1 MRLLISILICIAA
14 VAYHQRQFI
23 LPYLTTKNI
32 TTTATNTTYQATTNT
47 TMAPAQSTFKGL
59 PVIPPNDP
67 SLTATTT
74 TPRKVRKVFE
84 AIDQAEGA
92 GARVRRSVGTREL
105 KNFTPFLMLVRHFL
119 PFSLA
124 EAIGLLTRPSR
135 TTSPSPLAQA
145 SPTTLTAVKKQSP
158 TSSAAPSTTKTLP
171 AIKAPSTPETF
182 SS

>member
-14 VAYHQRQFI
+14 IAYHQRQYI
-23 LPYLTTKNI
+23 LPYLSSNSI
-32 TTTATNTTYQATTNT
+32 TTTTTTNTTHQVATNT

-74 TPRKVRKVFE
+74 TPRKIRKVFE

-105 KNFTPFLMLVRHFL
+105 KNFTPFLMLVR
-119 PFSLA
+119 
-124 EAIGLLTRPSR
+124 
-135 TTSPSPLAQA
+135 
-145 SPTTLTAVKKQSP
+145 
-158 TSSAAPSTTKTLP
+158 
-171 AIKAPSTPETF
+171 
-182 SS
+182 